1 MPAITQADRARLQS
15 HLRRALHSPSL
26 TLDPPETQGG
36 TAQLRVG
43 DDVLGTVD
51 QVDEEGER
59 SWVVTLIVLAEDLA

>member
-1 MPAITQADRARLQS
+1 MDGARRHPIVIALGDAAITQANRARLQA
-15 HLRRALHSPSL
+15 HLRTVLHSPGL

-51 QVDEEGER
+51 
-59 SWVVTLIVLAEDLA
+59 